1 MTVFIPICVSLIILI
16 VLIYLI
22 YLIYKNNDNKESLID
37 DINNIFLGEDKQ
49 DLEQFAE
56 DISEFHSIVSNRKC
70 RKLVLESLDK
80 SYERIMNNYKYIVSL
95 DEDINMTVPAGEWL
109 LDNIYL
115 IEKQYKDIKK
125 NMPSSHYVKL
135 PVINKGIMKCYPRV
149 YHLALAIIHNF
160 RGNMDKDFIITFMS
174 EYQKNNVLTSS
185 EVWALPI
192 MLRIALIQKISII
205 TEEITYIQR
214 ERKRGEE
221 LADKIIKDYNNRD
234 LEKTID
240 ELKDKGINISPYF
253 IETFINIINDNGIKD
268 EKLNLFIQ
276 EQLEVKEKNINNIIN
291 LGYRKQSKQQI
302 VMGNCINGLRHIEA
316 INWKNVFSNV
326 SVIEEILKEDPLKV
340 YNDMDFPSKDFYRNK
355 IERLSR
361 KLKLPESF
369 IAKKSIECAQQF
381 EVKTEEDNYK
391 KHVGYYIVEEKGA
404 RLLKKVLGVKS
415 EGKDKIKDFL
425 IKNKVRSYVTSIIVF
440 TALFEFLI
448 IKSIGYKNVYIMLL
462 QFIVFLI
469 PSSEIIV
476 SILNWSLNNLT
487 KPDFIPKLQFGNGI
501 TEESST
507 VVVIPT
513 LIGSKKRAK
522 ELVKEMEVYYLA
534 NKEDNIYFAVLGDF
548 KDSKSEKEKN
558 DEEIIKEML
567 CEVKELNNKYCK
579 EGEEIFF
586 FLNRYRQYNEKEK
599 IWMGW
604 ERKRGKLEEFN
615 KLIRGEKNTSYNIIS
630 GDINIL
636 KKVKYVITLDADT
649 KLPRDVAKR
658 LIGAMEHPL
667 NKPIINSVKKS
678 VIHGYGL
685 MQPRVSIGVEDA
697 NKTLF
702 SKIFSGQVGL
712 DTYTT
717 AVSDIYQDLFKEG
730 IFTGKGIY
738 HVDTFNTMLNGE
750 IKENSVLSHDL
761 LEGSYV
767 RTALVTDIELVD
779 GYPAYYNSS
788 CKRLHRWVRGDW
800 QLIPWIFKRTSI
812 NRLSKWKIVDNLR
825 RSLLAPSVVMLILI
839 SLFSYYGT
847 NEMITVAFL
856 SVIAPILFNISE
868 VIIFPSKGI
877 GLSGRIYSVKNVL
890 KQFFL
895 IFAFIPHRAYLMIDA
910 IIRTLYRLLI
920 SKKNLLEWQTAEEAE
935 KTSRKDLKGYIK
947 SMWVGS
953 LIALLILYLS
963 IRKSNELA
971 ILLVPACI
979 IWFIS
984 PYIAFYVSRD
994 MKDKLYLNKDNRR
1007 LLVNIAR
1014 RTWAYFEDFVCEDT
1028 NWLAPDNY
1036 QEEPY
1041 KGIAYRTSPTNIGMG
1056 ITSNIVAYD
1065 LGFITL
1071 KNVINRLEN
1080 ILFSMNKLDKYEG
1093 HFYNWYDIKTGKPL
1107 NPRYISAVDSGN
1119 LVGYLWLTEESLKDI
1134 INKPLLSKKNIDGLL
1149 SLLELA
1155 NEELK
1160 KEEDIDN
1167 FYFNI
1172 MFILKE
1178 MEPDIVFINN
1188 IFIKI
1193 LNKQKELEN
1202 FNVDIN
1208 KFYWN
1213 KKLYDFL
1220 NESLQEFKKLIPWK
1234 DQIIENIGIC
1244 KDVIEE
1250 IREFVTKVPI
1260 QKMPNKINCIIKN
1273 LEQIKTD
1280 DNYEREWLLN
1290 FIKNLNISSQNIKNL
1305 IQNIHELNFKLDELA
1320 KNTDFKILYNE
1331 DRKLFT
1337 IGYNIDSGEYGNSY
1351 YDLLASEARQASFVA
1366 IAKGDIP
1373 QDNWITLGRAITY
1386 MGKKLKG
1393 LASWS
1398 GTMFE
1403 YFMPLLIMKNYEGTL
1418 LDQTYKSVIKG
1429 QQLYAKDKKI
1439 PWGISESAFYHF
1451 DGDKNYQY
1459 MAFGVPGIGIKRGLS
1474 KDLVISPYSTVL
1486 ALQKDVIGSI
1496 ENINRLIDCELLDK
1510 YGFYEAVDYTK
1521 NRIPKGKSKA
1531 IIKSFMVHHQGM
1543 SLMALNNTLNNNI
1556 LQNRFHNKPEVKATE
1571 LLLQERENNRII
1583 YDRSIKKYNTELKL
1597 HDIDQYSRIYNT
1609 AKTDIPRVGVL
1620 SNGSYSLMLSNRGG
1634 GYSKKDDIT
1643 IYRWREDLTSDSK
1656 GLFFYIKNINA
1667 NNYWSATYEPCKS
1680 EGEHYKV
1687 KFYSD
1692 KIIFAREDGNITTET
1707 HVTVSQEEDAE
1718 IRSINLKNN
1727 SNHDRVIE
1735 VTSYCEATL
1744 ANYNT
1749 DLVHPSFSNLF
1760 VKTELREDPFCLL
1773 ANRRKRSEKDISP
1786 WLMQTV
1792 AVEGDQIGWFQYETS
1807 RIDFI
1812 GRGRNLYNP
1821 QAMDNETNLKGSIG
1835 PVLDPIISIRT
1846 RVRLKAKENCTVAY
1860 TTAFCNSKEEGVK
1873 IAEKYRNIDNV
1884 KNAFNLSWSHSNLEM
1899 KHLGI
1904 RSTAANMYQYILSNI
1919 LFINRNIKEREKY
1932 IKYIKLSQSNLW
1944 AYGISGDYPIV
1955 LVTLDKESGIDIVRQ
1970 LLLTYKYWRMK
1981 NINVDLIIVN
1991 TKESSYMKPIEDSIL
2006 NLVNSLGLM
2015 NNINKSAGV
2024 FLFNKPT
2031 MKEDDL
2037 DLLKAICRLYIDCN
2051 KGSIAEQI
2059 DTGNNKSKELNLLEK
2074 KEMKHIVNPYK
2085 FKVPKLEYFNDIGGF
2100 DIENNEYT
2108 IVLKDYNNT
2117 PLPWINVMSNGNFG
2131 FHVSESGSSYSWYK
2145 NSRENKLT
2153 NWCNDP
2159 VVDGESE
2166 HIYIRDEV
2174 TGEIWSIT
2182 PKPIRDEGQYIINHG
2197 FGYSNFK
2204 HYREGVIGEIT
2215 SYCPIGDNCK
2225 ISLIKLKN
2233 NTDIKREISVTY
2245 YASTVLGVS
2254 KQLSSPYI
2262 STYLDKDN
2270 FIYSRNPY
2278 NSSFKETTAY
2288 LKIVG
2293 GKEESFTGNRKE
2305 FLGIDGTIEKPKA
2318 LNYEKLGNEVGAG
2331 IDPCMAENSKITLE
2345 PNEEKVLIAILGAE
2359 DSIEAVKENIN
2370 KYDNEIIAFKE
2381 LNNTK
2386 NYWKKVTETIKVK
2399 TPDKSMDLMLNGW
2412 LLYQVIVCRL
2422 WARTA
2427 FYQSGGA
2434 YGFRDQLQDVMSIC
2448 YIDPDITKKQIIYSS
2463 SRQFR
2468 EGDVQHWW
2476 HPVVES
2482 GIRTRFS
2489 DDLLWLPYVTIDYIK
2504 NTGDYS
2510 ILEES
2515 SNYLEEP
2522 LLREGEDERY
2532 NVASVS
2538 SEKGTIYEH
2547 CIRAINR
2554 ALKFGE
2560 HNIPLM
2566 GSGDWNDGMS
2576 TVGNQGRGESVWL
2589 GWFLYTILESF
2600 INICDYKKDT
2610 VNMKRYEEYLQFIKE
2625 NIEENAWDGSWYR
2638 RAYFDDGTPLGS
2650 IENEECTIDSLSQ
2663 SWSVL
2668 SGAGKES
2675 RVKEAMAAVERNL
2688 IKKDKGIIALLT
2700 PAFDK
2705 STLQPGYIKGYLPGV
2720 RENGGQYTHAAIWVV
2735 LAFSKLK
2742 MEDKAWSLFN
2752 MINPINHTKSY
2763 FNCQN
2768 YKVEPYV
2775 MTADIYDVEPHIGRG
2790 GWSWYTGA
2798 ASWMYK
2804 TGIKGILGLKLKG
2817 KDGFYV
2823 DPCIPKDWSE
2833 YEIIYNRGNCRYNI
2847 KVIRENKKELWIDG
2861 ELKEGNIIP
2870 IFEEGTH
2877 EIKVII

>member
-1 MTVFIPICVSLIILI
+1 MTVFIPIFISLIVII
-16 VLIYLI
+16 ILIYLI
-22 YLIYKNNDNKESLID
+22 YRNRENKESLID
-37 DINNIFLGEDKQ
+37 DINNIFFSEDKQ
-49 DLEQFAE
+49 NLGQFAE
-56 DISEFHSIVSNRKC
+56 DVSEFHSIVSNRKC

-125 NMPSSHYVKL
+125 NMPSSYYVKL

-160 RGNMDKDFIITFMS
+160 HGNMNKDFIIKFIN
-174 EYQKNNVLTSS
+174 EYQKNNILTSS

-192 MLRIALIQKISII
+192 MLRIALIQKIAII

-221 LADKIIKDYNNRD
+221 LADKIIKNYNDGNI
-234 LEKTID
+234 EKTID
-240 ELKDKGINISPYF
+240 ELKNKGINVSSYF
-253 IETFINIINDNGIKD
+253 IETFINIINDNGIKE
-268 EKLNLFIQ
+268 EKLNLFIK
-276 EQLEVKEKNINNIIN
+276 EQLDIREKNIDNIIN

-302 VMGNCINGLRHIEA
+302 VMGNCINGLREIEA
-316 INWKNVFSNV
+316 INWKNIFQNV
-326 SVIEEILKEDPLKV
+326 SVIEQILKEDPLEV
-340 YNDMDFPSKDFYRNK
+340 YSDMDFPSKNFYRNK

-361 KLKLPESF
+361 KLKLPESY
-369 IAKKSIECAQQF
+369 IAKKSIECAKQF
-381 EVKTEEDNYK
+381 KSQIEEDNYK
-391 KHVGYYIVEEKGA
+391 RHVGYYIVEEKGV

-415 EGKDKIKDFL
+415 EGRDKTKDFL
-425 IKNKVRSYVTSIIVF
+425 IRNKVRSYITSIIFF
-440 TALFEFLI
+440 TFIFEFFI
-448 IKSIGYKNVYIMLL
+448 IKSIGYTNIYATLL
-462 QFIVFLI
+462 QFIILLI
-469 PSSEIIV
+469 PSSEIVV

-487 KPDFIPKLQFGNGI
+487 KPDFIPKLQFTNGI
-501 TEESST
+501 SEEAST

-522 ELVKEMEVYYLA
+522 ELVKDMEVYYLA
-534 NKEDNIYFAVLGDF
+534 NKEKNLYFAILGDF
-548 KDSKSEKEKN
+548 KDSNSEKEEN

-567 CEVKELNNKYCK
+567 KGVKELNNKYSK
-579 EGEEIFF
+579 EKEIFF
-586 FLNRYRQYNEKEK
+586 FLNRYRKYNEKEK
-599 IWMGW
+599 AWMGW

-615 KLIRGEKNTSYNIIS
+615 RLIRGDKNTSYNVIS

-636 KKVKYVITLDADT
+636 KRVKYVITLDADT

-667 NKPIINSVKKS
+667 NNPIIDEVKK
-678 VIHGYGL
+678 VVVHGYGL
-685 MQPRVSIGVEDA
+685 MQPRISIGVEDA

-712 DTYTT
+712 DTYST
-717 AVSDIYQDLFKEG
+717 AVSDIYQDVFKEG

-800 QLIPWIFKRTSI
+800 QLIPWIFKKTAI
-812 NRLSKWKIVDNLR
+812 NRLSKWKIIDNLR
-825 RSLLAPSVVMLILI
+825 RSILAPNIIILILI
-839 SLFSYYGT
+839 SLLSYYGT
-847 NEMITVAFL
+847 DEMITVAFL
-856 SVIAPILFNISE
+856 SIIAPILFNVSE

-890 KQFFL
+890 KQFFM
-895 IFAFIPHRAYLMIDA
+895 IFAFIPHKAYLMLDA
-910 IIRTLYRLLI
+910 IIRTLYRLCI
-920 SKKNLLEWQTAEEAE
+920 SKKNLLEWQTAEDAE
-935 KTSRKDLKGYIK
+935 KMSRKDIKGYIK

-953 LIALLILYLS
+953 LIALIILYLA
-963 IRKSNELA
+963 IRRSNEVA

-979 IWFIS
+979 IWTIS
-984 PYIAFYVSRD
+984 PYIAFYVSQD
-994 MKDKLYLNKDNRR
+994 NKTKIYLNKDDRG
-1007 LLVNIAR
+1007 LLINIAR

-1028 NWLAPDNY
+1028 KWLAPDNY

-1041 KGIAYRTSPTNIGMG
+1041 KGIAYRTSPTNMGMG

-1065 LGFITL
+1065 LGFIPL
-1071 KNVINRLEN
+1071 KNLINRLEN
-1080 ILFSMNKLDKYEG
+1080 IVSSMNKLDKYKG
-1093 HFYNWYDIKTGKPL
+1093 HFYNWYDIKSGKPL

-1149 SLLELA
+1149 SILELA

-1172 MFILKE
+1172 IFILKE

-1202 FNVDIN
+1202 FNIDIN
-1208 KFYWN
+1208 NFYWN

-1220 NESLQEFKKLIPWK
+1220 NESLEELKELIPWK

-1244 KDVIEE
+1244 KNIIEE
-1250 IREFVTKVPI
+1250 IRGFSIKVPI
-1260 QKMPNKINCIIKN
+1260 KEIPNKIKYIIKN
-1273 LEQIKTD
+1273 LEQIKTE
-1280 DNYEREWLLN
+1280 DNYEREWISN
-1290 FIKNLNISSQNIKNL
+1290 FVDNLNISSDNIRNL
-1305 IQNIHELNFKLDELA
+1305 IHNVYELNLKIDELA
-1320 KNTDFKILYNE
+1320 QNTDFKLLYNQE
-1331 DRKLFT
+1331 RNLFT
-1337 IGYNIDSGEYGNSY
+1337 IGYNVDSGEIANSY
-1351 YDLLASEARQASFVA
+1351 YDLLASEARQASFIA

-1373 QDNWITLGRAITY
+1373 QDNWITLGRGITY
-1386 MGKKLKG
+1386 MGKKIKG

-1418 LDQTYKSVIKG
+1418 LDQTYKSVVKG
-1429 QQLYAKDKKI
+1429 QQLYTRNKNI

-1486 ALQKDVIGSI
+1486 ALQQDITGSI
-1496 ENINRLIDCELLDK
+1496 KNINDLIDSDLLDR

-1521 NRIPKGKSKA
+1521 NRIPKGKNKA
-1531 IIKSFMVHHQGM
+1531 VIKSFMVHHQGM
-1543 SLMALNNTLNNNI
+1543 SLMALNNTINNNI

-1571 LLLQERENNRII
+1571 LLLQERKSSRIV
-1583 YDRSIKKYNTELKL
+1583 YNRSIKKYNTELK
-1597 HDIDQYSRIYNT
+1597 INNINQYSRIYNT
-1609 AKTDIPRVGVL
+1609 AKTDIPRVGLL
-1620 SNGSYSLMLSNRGG
+1620 SNGSYSLMISNRGG
-1634 GYSKKDDIT
+1634 GYSKKEDTT
-1643 IYRWREDLTSDSK
+1643 IYRWREDLTSDSR
-1656 GLFFYIKNINA
+1656 GLFFYIKNINS
-1667 NNYWSATYEPCKS
+1667 NNYWSATYEPCKF
-1680 EGEHYKV
+1680 EGEHYKAQ
-1687 KFYSD
+1687 FSSD
-1692 KIIFAREDGNITTET
+1692 KITFSREDGNIITET
-1707 HVTVSQEEDAE
+1707 NITVSQEEDAE

-1735 VTSYCEATL
+1735 ITSYCETTL

-1760 VKTELREDPFCLL
+1760 VKTEFSEEPFCIL
-1773 ANRRKRSEKDISP
+1773 ANRRKRSEMDISP
-1786 WLMQTV
+1786 WVIQTV
-1792 AVEGDQIGWFQYETS
+1792 AVEGEQIGGFQYETS

-1821 QAMDNETNLKGSIG
+1821 KAMDNETNLKNSIG
-1835 PVLDPIISIRT
+1835 PVLDPIISIRV
-1846 RVRLKAKENCTVAY
+1846 RVKLKSKENCTIAY
-1860 TTAFCNSKEEGVK
+1860 TTAFCHSKKEGIE
-1873 IAEKYRNIDNV
+1873 IAEKYRNIDNI
-1884 KNAFNLSWSHSNLEM
+1884 KTAFNLSWSHSNLEM
-1899 KHLGI
+1899 KRLGI
-1904 RSTAANMYQYILSNI
+1904 RSTAANMYQYIVSNI
-1919 LFINRNIKEREKY
+1919 LFINRNMKEREKY
-1932 IKYIKLSQSNLW
+1932 IKYIKSGQSNLW
-1944 AYGISGDYPIV
+1944 SYGISGDYPIV
-1955 LVTLDKESGIDIVRQ
+1955 LVTLDKESGIDIIRQ
-1970 LLLTYKYWRMK
+1970 LLTAYRYWKLK
-1981 NINVDLIIVN
+1981 NINVDLIIIN
-1991 TKESSYMKPIEDSIL
+1991 TKESSYIETIEDSIL
-2006 NLVNSLGLM
+2006 NLINTLGLM
-2015 NNINKSAGV
+2015 HNVNKSAGI
-2024 FLFNKPT
+2024 FLFNKST
-2031 MKEDDL
+2031 MNEDTL
-2037 DLLKAICRLYIDCN
+2037 NLLKAICRLYIDCN
-2051 KGSIAEQI
+2051 KGSLAEQI
-2059 DTGNNKSKELNLLEK
+2059 DIGSNKNKELDLLEK
-2074 KEMKHIVNPYK
+2074 KEMKYTAKPYK
-2085 FKVPKLEYFNDIGGF
+2085 FKIPKLEYFNEIGGF

-2159 VVDGESE
+2159 VIDGESE
-2166 HIYIRDEV
+2166 HIYIRDES

-2182 PKPIRDEGQYIINHG
+2182 PKPIRDNEKYIINHG

-2204 HYREGVIGEIT
+2204 HYTKGIIGEIT
-2215 SYCPIGDNCK
+2215 SYCPMEDNCK

-2233 NTDIKREISVTY
+2233 NTDIRREISITY

-2254 KQLSSPYI
+2254 KQLSSQYI
-2262 STYLDKDN
+2262 STYLDEED

-2278 NSSFKETTAY
+2278 NSSFKETIAY
-2288 LKIVG
+2288 LKIIG

-2305 FLGIDGTIEKPKA
+2305 FLGIHGTIENPKA
-2318 LNYEKLGNEVGAG
+2318 LNYKKLDDEVGAG

-2345 PNEEKVLIAILGAE
+2345 PNEERVLIAVLGAE
-2359 DSIEAVKENIN
+2359 DSIEDVRENIN
-2370 KYDNEIIAFKE
+2370 KYNNEVMAFKE
-2381 LNNTK
+2381 LDNTK
-2386 NYWKKVTETIKVK
+2386 AYWRKLTNTIKVK
-2399 TPDKSMDLMLNGW
+2399 TPDKRMDLMLNGW

-2434 YGFRDQLQDVMSIC
+2434 YGFRDQLQDVMAVC
-2448 YIDPDITKKQIIYSS
+2448 YINPDITKKQIIYSS
-2463 SRQFR
+2463 SRQFK

-2510 ILEES
+2510 ILDES
-2515 SNYLEEP
+2515 TNYLEEP
-2522 LLREGEDERY
+2522 PLKEGEDERY

-2576 TVGNQGRGESVWL
+2576 TVGNQGKGESVWL

-2600 INICDYKKDT
+2600 INICDYKKDI
-2610 VNMKRYEEYLQFIKE
+2610 VNMNRYKEYLQFIKE
-2625 NIEENAWDGSWYR
+2625 NIEKNAWDGSWYR
-2638 RAYFDDGTPLGS
+2638 RAYFDNGIPLGS
-2650 IENEECTIDSLSQ
+2650 IENDECTIDSLSQ
-2663 SWSVL
+2663 SWSVI

-2675 RVKEAMAAVERNL
+2675 RVKEAMAAVEKNL
-2688 IKKDKGIIALLT
+2688 IKKDKGTISLLT

-2705 STLQPGYIKGYLPGV
+2705 SNLQPGYIKGYLPGV

-2735 LAFSKLK
+2735 LAFCKLK

-2775 MTADIYDVEPHIGRG
+2775 MTADIYDVEPHVGRG

-2798 ASWMYK
+2798 AAWMYRV
-2804 TGIKGILGLKLKG
+2804 GIEGILGLNLKG
-2817 KDGFYV
+2817 KDGFYI
-2823 DPCIPKDWSE
+2823 DPCIPKDWKE
-2833 YEIIYNRGNCRYNI
+2833 YEILYNRGNCKYNI
-2847 KVIRENKKELWIDG
+2847 KVVRENKKELWVDG
-2861 ELKEGNIIP
+2861 KLKPNNIIP

-2877 EIKVII
+2877 EIRVII